1 MNHVIWQ
8 KYVVGLDHLDFTSM
22 TCPWSLKCK
31 EKVSSHRQPAGG
43 LLNFVELTYLQDC
56 RTLLLVCCLF
66 WLLHVLACSN
76 VEICHDMQL
85 ISSVSAVFL
94 SLQSYETAPG
104 SGAIRWSWHYW
115 SSPRTSKAIASGSW
129 SHQQRRRHLR
139 QAAWCF
145 FRIEFLTCSAGIWR
159 CTGKQWHKRMSR
171 IVGRV
176 MRTSGRP

>member
-1 MNHVIWQ
+1 MI
-8 KYVVGLDHLDFTSM
+8 
-22 TCPWSLKCK
+22 CPWSLKCK
-31 EKVSSHRQPAGG
+31 EKASSHRQPAGG

-56 RTLLLVCCLF
+56 
-66 WLLHVLACSN
+66 VLACSN

-104 SGAIRWSWHYW
+104 SRAIRWSWHYR

-145 FRIEFLTCSAGIWR
+145 FRIEILTCSAGIWR
-159 CTGKQWHKRMSR
+159 CTGKQWHKRRSR